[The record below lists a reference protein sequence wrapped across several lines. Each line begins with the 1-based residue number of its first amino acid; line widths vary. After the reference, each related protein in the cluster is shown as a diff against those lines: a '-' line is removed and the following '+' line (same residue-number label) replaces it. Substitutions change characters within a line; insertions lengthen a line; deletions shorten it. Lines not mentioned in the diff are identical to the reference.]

1 MTLARFACEIPFA
14 LLVSACTPNT
24 TSAPAS
30 EPGAPAPLSAEGD
43 FGATLQGALI
53 NAKPGDTIVMPAGTF
68 ALADSLS
75 LDVEGVTLRGAGQ
88 GGPVLDFA
96 QQSGAG

>member
-1 MTLARFACEIPFA
+1 MTLARFACAIPFA
-14 LLVSACTPNT
+14 LLISACTPNT

-53 NAKPGDTIVMPAGTF
+53 NAKPSAAPGAFKQTEK
-68 ALADSLS
+68 LKSL
-75 LDVEGVTLRGAGQ
+75 ETWFCIG
-88 GGPVLDFA
+88 
-96 QQSGAG
+96 